1 MAKSKKIIKMIE
13 GRVVVISGIIEFR
26 NVSYS
31 KKNSMILENISFS
44 LKKNKYNVI
53 IGKNGSGKSTILK
66 LIVGLEKIS
75 GGQIFIDNE
84 ELVYKR
90 DELYK
95 IRKKTGI
102 VFQESNEHIIGETV
116 AESLI
121 FGMENNR
128 VPLEKMKENMTKYV
142 KLFQLENIIDKKTV
156 NLSGGEKQKVALA
169 GAVITE
175 PDIILLDEVTEM
187 WDKATKEKMNGIIE
201 KFLEDGKTV
210 VSVTHNPEEIKRS
223 DNIIFITE
231 EGKIVTGKSE
241 EVNKILEEKE
251 NTEINHEMISE
262 YSTDL
267 TKISLKEEEIKVK
280 IKDISY
286 YYEKERKIID
296 SFSVNIPKDSITAI
310 TGKSGTGKTTLIE
323 IMSGLAFLGENF
335 SGEIGYNF
343 RNENKEKEDEK
354 LLLYKNI
361 SEKELY
367 EIRKRMGIVFQNTGE
382 QFFSATVLEELEY
395 NIMKKYKIKNR
406 KSEELKDRINEIAEM
421 VGYDEKFLMKSPFVL
436 SGGEKKMLGLALAVC
451 LNPEILL
458 LDEPTGALDYN
469 MTVKFMK
476 IVEKMKKN
484 GTTVILVTH
493 DENIVRQ
500 YSDYI
505 LKL

>member
-1 MAKSKKIIKMIE
+1 
-13 GRVVVISGIIEFR
+13 VVVISGIIEFR

-31 KKNSMILENISFS
+31 KNNNMILENISFS

-75 GGQIFIDNE
+75 GGKIFIDNE

-102 VFQESNEHIIGETV
+102 VFQESNEYIIGETV

-128 VPLEKMKENMTKYV
+128 IPLEKMKENMDKYI

-175 PDIILLDEVTEM
+175 PEIILLDEVTEM
-187 WDKATKEKMNGIIE
+187 WDKATKDKMNGIIE
-201 KFLEDGKTV
+201 EFLKDGKTV

-223 DNIIFITE
+223 DNIVFITE

-241 EVNKILEEKE
+241 EINKIIEKKE
-251 NTEINHEMISE
+251 NTEINHEVISE
-262 YSTDL
+262 YSADL

-323 IMSGLAFLGENF
+323 IISGLAFLGENF
-335 SGEIGYNF
+335 SGKIEYNF

-361 SEKELY
+361 SERELY

-382 QFFSATVLEELEY
+382 QFFSGTVLEELEY
-395 NIMKKYKIKNR
+395 NITKKYKIKNR
-406 KSEELKDRINEIAEM
+406 KSKELNDKIKEIAELF
-421 VGYDEKFLMKSPFVL
+421 GYDEKFLMKSPFVL

-451 LNPEILL
+451 LDPEIIV

-469 MTVKFMK
+469 MTIKFMK

-493 DENIVRQ
+493 DENIVKQ

>member
-1 MAKSKKIIKMIE
+1 M
-13 GRVVVISGIIEFR
+13 VVISGIIEFR
-26 NVSYS
+26 NVNYS
-31 KKNSMILENISFS
+31 KNNNMILENISFS

-102 VFQESNEHIIGETV
+102 VFQESNEYIIGETV

-128 VPLEKMKENMTKYV
+128 IPLEKMKENMTKYV

-175 PDIILLDEVTEM
+175 PEIILLDEVTEM
-187 WDKATKEKMNGIIE
+187 WDKATKDKMNGIIE
-201 KFLEDGKTV
+201 EFLKDGKTV

-223 DNIIFITE
+223 DNIVFITE

-241 EVNKILEEKE
+241 EVNKIIEEKE
-251 NTEINHEMISE
+251 NTEINHEVISE
-262 YSTDL
+262 YSADL
-267 TKISLKEEEIKVK
+267 TKMSLKEEEIKVK
-280 IKDISY
+280 IKNISY

-323 IMSGLAFLGENF
+323 IISGLAFLGENF

-361 SEKELY
+361 SERELY
-367 EIRKRMGIVFQNTGE
+367 EIRKRIGIVFQNTGE
-382 QFFSATVLEELEY
+382 QFFSGTVLEELEY
-395 NIMKKYKIKNR
+395 NITKKYKIKNK
-406 KSEELKDRINEIAEM
+406 KSKELSDRINEIAEIF
-421 VGYDEKFLMKSPFVL
+421 GYDEKFLMKSPFVL

-451 LNPEILL
+451 LEPEILV

-469 MTVKFMK
+469 TTVKFMK

-493 DENIVRQ
+493 DENIVKQ

-505 LKL
+505 LKLQFKG

>member
-1 MAKSKKIIKMIE
+1 M
-13 GRVVVISGIIEFR
+13 VVISGIIEFR

-31 KKNSMILENISFS
+31 KNNNMILENISFS

-75 GGQIFIDNE
+75 GGKIFIDNE

-102 VFQESNEHIIGETV
+102 VFQESNEYIIGETV

-128 VPLEKMKENMTKYV
+128 IPLEKMKENMTKYV

-175 PDIILLDEVTEM
+175 PEIILLDEVTEM
-187 WDKATKEKMNGIIE
+187 WDKTTKDKMNGIIE
-201 KFLEDGKTV
+201 EFLKDGKTV

-223 DNIIFITE
+223 DNIVFITE

-241 EVNKILEEKE
+241 EVNKIIEEKE
-251 NTEINHEMISE
+251 NTEINHEVISE
-262 YSTDL
+262 YSADL

-280 IKDISY
+280 IKNISY

-323 IMSGLAFLGENF
+323 IISGLAFLGENF
-335 SGEIGYNF
+335 SGEIEYNF

-361 SEKELY
+361 LERELY
-367 EIRKRMGIVFQNTGE
+367 EIRKRIGIVFQNTGE
-382 QFFSATVLEELEY
+382 QFFSGTVLEELEY
-395 NIMKKYKIKNR
+395 NITKKYKIKNK
-406 KSEELKDRINEIAEM
+406 KSKELSDRINEIAEIF
-421 VGYDEKFLMKSPFVL
+421 GYDEKFLMKSPFVL

-451 LNPEILL
+451 LEPEILV

-469 MTVKFMK
+469 TTVKFMK

-493 DENIVRQ
+493 DENIVKQ

-505 LKL
+505 LKLQFKG

>member
-1 MAKSKKIIKMIE
+1 M
-13 GRVVVISGIIEFR
+13 VVIYGIIEFR

-31 KKNSMILENISFS
+31 KNNSMILENISFS

-128 VPLEKMKENMTKYV
+128 IPLEKMKENMAKYV
-142 KLFQLENIIDKKTV
+142 KLFKLENIIDKKTV

-210 VSVTHNPEEIKRS
+210 VSVTHNPEEIRRS

-231 EGKIVTGKSE
+231 EGKIVIGKSE

-343 RNENKEKEDEK
+343 RNENREKEDEK

-361 SEKELY
+361 LERELY

-382 QFFSATVLEELEY
+382 QFFSGTVLEELEY
-395 NIMKKYKIKNR
+395 NITKKYKIKNR
-406 KSEELKDRINEIAEM
+406 KSKELRDRINEIAEIF
-421 VGYDEKFLMKSPFVL
+421 GYDEKFLMKSPFVL

-451 LNPEILL
+451 LEPEILV
-458 LDEPTGALDYN
+458 LDEPTGVLDYI
-469 MTVKFMK
+469 MTIKFMK
-476 IVEKMKKN
+476 TVEKMKKN

>member
-1 MAKSKKIIKMIE
+1 M
-13 GRVVVISGIIEFR
+13 VVISGIIEFR

-31 KKNSMILENISFS
+31 KNNNMILENISFS

-66 LIVGLEKIS
+66 LIVGIEKIS
-75 GGQIFIDNE
+75 GGKIFIDNE

-102 VFQESNEHIIGETV
+102 VFQESNEYIIGETV

-128 VPLEKMKENMTKYV
+128 IPLEKMKENMDKYI

-169 GAVITE
+169 GAVITGPE
-175 PDIILLDEVTEM
+175 IILLDEVTEM
-187 WDKATKEKMNGIIE
+187 WDKATKDKMNRIIE
-201 KFLEDGKTV
+201 EFLKDGKTV

-223 DNIIFITE
+223 DNIVFITE

-241 EVNKILEEKE
+241 EINKIIEKKE
-251 NTEINHEMISE
+251 NTEINHEVISE
-262 YSTDL
+262 YSADL

-296 SFSVNIPKDSITAI
+296 SFSVNIPKNSITAI

-323 IMSGLAFLGENF
+323 IISGLAFLGENF
-335 SGEIGYNF
+335 SGKIGYNF

-361 SEKELY
+361 SERELY

-382 QFFSATVLEELEY
+382 QFFSGTVLEELEY
-395 NIMKKYKIKNR
+395 NITKKYKIKNR
-406 KSEELKDRINEIAEM
+406 KSKELNDKIKEIAELF
-421 VGYDEKFLMKSPFVL
+421 GYDEKFLMKSPFVL

-451 LNPEILL
+451 LEPEILI

-469 MTVKFMK
+469 MTIKFMQ
-476 IVEKMKKN
+476 IVEKTKKN

-493 DENIVRQ
+493 DENIVKQ

-505 LKL
+505 LKM

>member
-1 MAKSKKIIKMIE
+1 M
-13 GRVVVISGIIEFR
+13 VVISGIIEFR

-31 KKNSMILENISFS
+31 KNNNMILENISFS

-102 VFQESNEHIIGETV
+102 VFQESNEYIIGETV

-128 VPLEKMKENMTKYV
+128 IPLEKMKENMTKYV

-175 PDIILLDEVTEM
+175 PEIILLDEVTEM
-187 WDKATKEKMNGIIE
+187 WDKTTKDKMNGIIE
-201 KFLEDGKTV
+201 EFLKDGKTV
-210 VSVTHNPEEIKRS
+210 VSVTHSPEEIKRS
-223 DNIIFITE
+223 DNIVFITE

-241 EVNKILEEKE
+241 EVNKIIEEKE
-251 NTEINHEMISE
+251 NTEINHEVISE
-262 YSTDL
+262 YSADL

-280 IKDISY
+280 IKNISY

-323 IMSGLAFLGENF
+323 IISGLAFLGENF

-361 SEKELY
+361 SERELY

-382 QFFSATVLEELEY
+382 QFFSGSVLEELEY
-395 NIMKKYKIKNR
+395 NITKKYKIKNR
-406 KSEELKDRINEIAEM
+406 KSKELNDKIKEIAEIFE
-421 VGYDEKFLMKSPFVL
+421 YDEKFLMKSPFVL

-451 LNPEILL
+451 LDPEILV

-469 MTVKFMK
+469 MTIKFMK

-493 DENIVRQ
+493 DENIVKQ
-500 YSDYI
+500 HSDYI

>member
-1 MAKSKKIIKMIE
+1 M
-13 GRVVVISGIIEFR
+13 VVISGIIEFR

-31 KKNSMILENISFS
+31 KNNNMILENISFS

-128 VPLEKMKENMTKYV
+128 IPLEKMKENMDKYI

-175 PDIILLDEVTEM
+175 PEIILLDEVTEM
-187 WDKATKEKMNGIIE
+187 WDKATKDKMNGIIE
-201 KFLEDGKTV
+201 EFLKDGKTV

-223 DNIIFITE
+223 DNIVFITE

-241 EVNKILEEKE
+241 EINKIIEKKE
-251 NTEINHEMISE
+251 NTEINHEVISE
-262 YSTDL
+262 YSADL
-267 TKISLKEEEIKVK
+267 TKMSLKEEEIKVK

-296 SFSVNIPKDSITAI
+296 SFSVNIPKNSITAI

-323 IMSGLAFLGENF
+323 IISGLAFLGENF
-335 SGEIGYNF
+335 SGKIGYNF

-361 SEKELY
+361 SERELY

-382 QFFSATVLEELEY
+382 QFFSGTVLEELEY
-395 NIMKKYKIKNR
+395 NITKKYKIKNR
-406 KSEELKDRINEIAEM
+406 KSKELNDKIKEIAELF
-421 VGYDEKFLMKSPFVL
+421 GYDEKFLMKSPFVL

-451 LNPEILL
+451 LEPEILI

-469 MTVKFMK
+469 MTIKFMQ
-476 IVEKMKKN
+476 IVEKTKKN

-493 DENIVRQ
+493 DENIVKQ

-505 LKL
+505 LKM

>member
-1 MAKSKKIIKMIE
+1 M
-13 GRVVVISGIIEFR
+13 VVISGVIEFR

-31 KKNSMILENISFS
+31 KNNNMILENISFS

-102 VFQESNEHIIGETV
+102 VFQESNEYIIGETV

-128 VPLEKMKENMTKYV
+128 IPLEKMKENMTKYV

-175 PDIILLDEVTEM
+175 PEIILLDEVTEM
-187 WDKATKEKMNGIIE
+187 WDKTTKDKMNGIIE
-201 KFLEDGKTV
+201 EFLKDGKTV
-210 VSVTHNPEEIKRS
+210 VSVTHSPEEIKRS
-223 DNIIFITE
+223 DNIVFITE

-241 EVNKILEEKE
+241 EVNKIIEEKE
-251 NTEINHEMISE
+251 NTEINHEVISE
-262 YSTDL
+262 YSADL

-323 IMSGLAFLGENF
+323 IISGLAFLGENF
-335 SGEIGYNF
+335 SGEIEYNF

-361 SEKELY
+361 SERELY
-367 EIRKRMGIVFQNTGE
+367 EIRKRIGIVFQNTGE
-382 QFFSATVLEELEY
+382 QFFSGTVLEELEY
-395 NIMKKYKIKNR
+395 NITKKYKIKNK
-406 KSEELKDRINEIAEM
+406 KSKELSDRINEIAEIF
-421 VGYDEKFLMKSPFVL
+421 GYDEKFLMKSPFVL

-451 LNPEILL
+451 LEPEILV

-469 MTVKFMK
+469 TTVKFMK

-493 DENIVRQ
+493 DENIVKQ

-505 LKL
+505 LKLQFKG

>member
-1 MAKSKKIIKMIE
+1 M
-13 GRVVVISGIIEFR
+13 VVISGIIEFR

-31 KKNSMILENISFS
+31 KNNNMILENISFS

-128 VPLEKMKENMTKYV
+128 IPLEKMKENMTKYV

-175 PDIILLDEVTEM
+175 PEIILLDEVTEM
-187 WDKATKEKMNGIIE
+187 WDKATKDKMNGIIE
-201 KFLEDGKTV
+201 EFLKDGKTV
-210 VSVTHNPEEIKRS
+210 VSVTHNLEEIKRS
-223 DNIIFITE
+223 DNIVFITE

-241 EVNKILEEKE
+241 EVNKIIEEKE
-251 NTEINHEMISE
+251 NTEINHEVISE
-262 YSTDL
+262 YSADL

-280 IKDISY
+280 IKNISY
-286 YYEKERKIID
+286 YYERERKIID

-323 IMSGLAFLGENF
+323 IISGLAFLGENF
-335 SGEIGYNF
+335 SGEIEYNF

-361 SEKELY
+361 SERELY
-367 EIRKRMGIVFQNTGE
+367 EIRKRIGIVFQNTGE
-382 QFFSATVLEELEY
+382 QFFSGTVLEELEY
-395 NIMKKYKIKNR
+395 NITKKYKIKNK
-406 KSEELKDRINEIAEM
+406 KSKELSDRINEIAEIF
-421 VGYDEKFLMKSPFVL
+421 GYDEKFLMKSPFVL

-451 LNPEILL
+451 LEPEILV

-493 DENIVRQ
+493 DENIVKQ

-505 LKL
+505 LKM

>member
-1 MAKSKKIIKMIE
+1 MF
-13 GRVVVISGIIEFR
+13 VISGIIEFR

-31 KKNSMILENISFS
+31 KNNNMILENISFS

-102 VFQESNEHIIGETV
+102 VFQESNEYIIGETV

-128 VPLEKMKENMTKYV
+128 IPLEKMKENMTKYV

-175 PDIILLDEVTEM
+175 PEIILLDEVTEM
-187 WDKATKEKMNGIIE
+187 WDKTTKDKMNGIIE
-201 KFLEDGKTV
+201 EFLKDGKTV
-210 VSVTHNPEEIKRS
+210 VSVTHSPEEIKRS
-223 DNIIFITE
+223 DNIVFITE

-241 EVNKILEEKE
+241 EVNKIIEEKE
-251 NTEINHEMISE
+251 NTEINHEVISQ
-262 YSTDL
+262 YSADL
-267 TKISLKEEEIKVK
+267 TKISLREEEIKVK

-286 YYEKERKIID
+286 YYEKKRKIID
-296 SFSVNIPKDSITAI
+296 SFSVNIPKNSITAI

-323 IMSGLAFLGENF
+323 IISGLAFLGENF
-335 SGEIGYNF
+335 SGEIGYSF

-361 SEKELY
+361 SERELY
-367 EIRKRMGIVFQNTGE
+367 EIRKRIGIVFQNTGE
-382 QFFSATVLEELEY
+382 QFFSGTVLEELEY
-395 NIMKKYKIKNR
+395 NIMKKHKIKNR
-406 KSEELKDRINEIAEM
+406 KSKELSDRINEIAEIF
-421 VGYDEKFLMKSPFVL
+421 GYDEKFLMKSPFVI
-436 SGGEKKMLGLALAVC
+436 SGGEKKMLGLALAIC
-451 LNPEILL
+451 LEPEILL

-493 DENIVRQ
+493 DENIVKQ

>member
-1 MAKSKKIIKMIE
+1 M
-13 GRVVVISGIIEFR
+13 VVISGIIEFR

-31 KKNSMILENISFS
+31 KNNNMILENISFS

-90 DELYK
+90 AELYK

-128 VPLEKMKENMTKYV
+128 IPLEKMKENMTKYV

-175 PDIILLDEVTEM
+175 PEIILLDEVTEM
-187 WDKATKEKMNGIIE
+187 WDKATKDKMNGIIE
-201 KFLEDGKTV
+201 EFLKDGKTV

-223 DNIIFITE
+223 DNIVFITE

-241 EVNKILEEKE
+241 EVNKIIEEKE
-251 NTEINHEMISE
+251 NTEINHEVISE
-262 YSTDL
+262 YSADL

-280 IKDISY
+280 IKNISY

-323 IMSGLAFLGENF
+323 IISGLAFLGENF
-335 SGEIGYNF
+335 SGEIEYNF

-361 SEKELY
+361 SERELY
-367 EIRKRMGIVFQNTGE
+367 EIRKRIGIVFQNTGE
-382 QFFSATVLEELEY
+382 QFFSGTVLEELEY
-395 NIMKKYKIKNR
+395 NITKKYKIKNK
-406 KSEELKDRINEIAEM
+406 KSKELSDRINEIAEIF
-421 VGYDEKFLMKSPFVL
+421 GYDEKFLMKSPFIL

-451 LNPEILL
+451 LEPEILV

-484 GTTVILVTH
+484 GITVILVTH
-493 DENIVRQ
+493 DENIVKQ

-505 LKL
+505 LKM

>member
-1 MAKSKKIIKMIE
+1 M
-13 GRVVVISGIIEFR
+13 VVISGIIEFR

-31 KKNSMILENISFS
+31 KNNNMILENISFS

-75 GGQIFIDNE
+75 GGKIFIDNE

-102 VFQESNEHIIGETV
+102 VFQESNEYIIGETV

-128 VPLEKMKENMTKYV
+128 IPFEKMKENMDKYI

-175 PDIILLDEVTEM
+175 PQIILLDEVTEM
-187 WDKATKEKMNGIIE
+187 WDKATKDKMNGIIE
-201 KFLEDGKTV
+201 EFLKDGKTV
-210 VSVTHNPEEIKRS
+210 VSVTHNLEEIKRS
-223 DNIIFITE
+223 DNIVFITE

-241 EVNKILEEKE
+241 EVNKIIEEKE
-251 NTEINHEMISE
+251 NTEINHEVISE
-262 YSTDL
+262 YSADL

-280 IKDISY
+280 IKNISY

-323 IMSGLAFLGENF
+323 IISGLAFLGENF
-335 SGEIGYNF
+335 SGEIEYNF

-361 SEKELY
+361 SERELY

-382 QFFSATVLEELEY
+382 QFFSGTVLEELEY
-395 NIMKKYKIKNR
+395 NITKKYKIKNR
-406 KSEELKDRINEIAEM
+406 KSKELSDRINEIAELF
-421 VGYDEKFLMKSPFVL
+421 GYDEKFLMKSPFVL

-451 LNPEILL
+451 LEPEILI

-469 MTVKFMK
+469 MTIKFMQ
-476 IVEKMKKN
+476 IVEKTKKN

-493 DENIVRQ
+493 DENIVKQ

>member
-1 MAKSKKIIKMIE
+1 M
-13 GRVVVISGIIEFR
+13 VVISGIIEFR

-31 KKNSMILENISFS
+31 KNNNMILENISFS

-75 GGQIFIDNE
+75 GGKIFIDNE

-102 VFQESNEHIIGETV
+102 VFQESNEYIIGETV

-128 VPLEKMKENMTKYV
+128 IPLEKMKENMDKYI

-175 PDIILLDEVTEM
+175 PEIILLDEVTEM
-187 WDKATKEKMNGIIE
+187 WDKATKDKMNGIIE
-201 KFLEDGKTV
+201 EFLKDGKTV

-223 DNIIFITE
+223 DNIVFITE

-241 EVNKILEEKE
+241 EVNKIIEEKE
-251 NTEINHEMISE
+251 NTEINHEVISE
-262 YSTDL
+262 YSADL
-267 TKISLKEEEIKVK
+267 TKMSLKEEEIKVK

-323 IMSGLAFLGENF
+323 IISGLAFLGENF

-361 SEKELY
+361 SERELY

-382 QFFSATVLEELEY
+382 QFFSGTVLEELEY
-395 NIMKKYKIKNR
+395 NITKKYKIKNR
-406 KSEELKDRINEIAEM
+406 KSKELSDRINEIAELF
-421 VGYDEKFLMKSPFVL
+421 GYDEKFLMKSPFVL

-451 LNPEILL
+451 LEPEILI

-469 MTVKFMK
+469 MTIKFMQ
-476 IVEKMKKN
+476 IVEKTKKN
-484 GTTVILVTH
+484 GTTIILVTH
-493 DENIVRQ
+493 DENIVKQ

>member
-1 MAKSKKIIKMIE
+1 M
-13 GRVVVISGIIEFR
+13 VVISGIIEFR

-31 KKNSMILENISFS
+31 KNNNMILENISFS

-128 VPLEKMKENMTKYV
+128 IPLEKMKENMTKYV
-142 KLFQLENIIDKKTV
+142 KIFQLENIIDKKTV

-175 PDIILLDEVTEM
+175 PEIILLDEVTEM
-187 WDKATKEKMNGIIE
+187 WDKATKDKMNGIIE
-201 KFLEDGKTV
+201 EFLKDGKTV

-223 DNIIFITE
+223 DNIVFITE

-241 EVNKILEEKE
+241 EVNKIIEEKE
-251 NTEINHEMISE
+251 NTEINHEVISE
-262 YSTDL
+262 YSADL

-280 IKDISY
+280 IKNISY

-323 IMSGLAFLGENF
+323 IISGLAFLGENF

-361 SEKELY
+361 SERELY
-367 EIRKRMGIVFQNTGE
+367 EIRKRIGIVFQNTGE
-382 QFFSATVLEELEY
+382 QFFSGTVLEELEY
-395 NIMKKYKIKNR
+395 NITKKYKIKNK
-406 KSEELKDRINEIAEM
+406 KSKELSDRINEIVEIF
-421 VGYDEKFLMKSPFVL
+421 GYDEKFLMKSPFIL

-451 LNPEILL
+451 LEPEILV

-493 DENIVRQ
+493 DENIVKQ

-505 LKL
+505 LKM

>member
-1 MAKSKKIIKMIE
+1 
-13 GRVVVISGIIEFR
+13 VVVISGIIEFR

-31 KKNSMILENISFS
+31 KNNNMILENISFS

-75 GGQIFIDNE
+75 GGKIFIDNE

-128 VPLEKMKENMTKYV
+128 IPFEKMKENMDKYI

-175 PDIILLDEVTEM
+175 PEIILLDEVTEM
-187 WDKATKEKMNGIIE
+187 WDKATKDKMNGIIE
-201 KFLEDGKTV
+201 EFLKDGKTV

-223 DNIIFITE
+223 DNIVFITE

-241 EVNKILEEKE
+241 EVNKIIEEKE
-251 NTEINHEMISE
+251 NTEINHEVISE
-262 YSTDL
+262 YSADL
-267 TKISLKEEEIKVK
+267 TKMSLKEEEIKVK

-296 SFSVNIPKDSITAI
+296 SFSVNIPKNSITAI

-323 IMSGLAFLGENF
+323 IISGLAFLGENF

-361 SEKELY
+361 SERELY

-382 QFFSATVLEELEY
+382 QFFSGTVLEELEY
-395 NIMKKYKIKNR
+395 NITKKYKIKNR
-406 KSEELKDRINEIAEM
+406 KSKELNDKIKEIAELF
-421 VGYDEKFLMKSPFVL
+421 GYDEKFLMKSPFVL

-451 LNPEILL
+451 LEPEILV

-469 MTVKFMK
+469 MTIKFMQ
-476 IVEKMKKN
+476 IVEKTKKN

-493 DENIVRQ
+493 DENIVKQ

>member
-1 MAKSKKIIKMIE
+1 M
-13 GRVVVISGIIEFR
+13 VVISGIIEFR

-31 KKNSMILENISFS
+31 KNNNMILENISFS

-128 VPLEKMKENMTKYV
+128 IPLEKMKENMTKYV

-175 PDIILLDEVTEM
+175 PEIILLDEVTEM
-187 WDKATKEKMNGIIE
+187 WDKATKDKMNGIIE
-201 KFLEDGKTV
+201 EFLKDGKTV

-223 DNIIFITE
+223 DNIVFITE

-241 EVNKILEEKE
+241 EVNKIIEEKE
-251 NTEINHEMISE
+251 NTEINHEVISE
-262 YSTDL
+262 YSADL

-280 IKDISY
+280 IKNISY

-323 IMSGLAFLGENF
+323 IISGLAFLGENF
-335 SGEIGYNF
+335 SGEIEYNF

-361 SEKELY
+361 SERELY
-367 EIRKRMGIVFQNTGE
+367 EIRKRIGIVFQNTGE
-382 QFFSATVLEELEY
+382 QFFSGTVLEELEY
-395 NIMKKYKIKNR
+395 NITKKYKIKNK
-406 KSEELKDRINEIAEM
+406 KSKELSDRINEIAEIF
-421 VGYDEKFLMKSPFVL
+421 GYDEKFLMKSPFIL

-451 LNPEILL
+451 LEPEILV

-493 DENIVRQ
+493 DENIVKQ

-505 LKL
+505 LKLQFKG

>member
-1 MAKSKKIIKMIE
+1 M
-13 GRVVVISGIIEFR
+13 VVISGIIEFR

-31 KKNSMILENISFS
+31 KNNNMILENISFS

-66 LIVGLEKIS
+66 LIVGIEKIS
-75 GGQIFIDNE
+75 GGKIFIDNE

-102 VFQESNEHIIGETV
+102 VFQESNEYIIGETV

-128 VPLEKMKENMTKYV
+128 IPLEKMKENMDKYI

-169 GAVITE
+169 GAVITGPE
-175 PDIILLDEVTEM
+175 IILLDEVTEM
-187 WDKATKEKMNGIIE
+187 WDKATKDKMNGIIE
-201 KFLEDGKTV
+201 EFLKDGKTV

-223 DNIIFITE
+223 DNIVFITE

-241 EVNKILEEKE
+241 EINKIIEKKE
-251 NTEINHEMISE
+251 NTEINHEVISE
-262 YSTDL
+262 YSADL

-286 YYEKERKIID
+286 YYEKERKIIE
-296 SFSVNIPKDSITAI
+296 SFSVNIPKNSITAI

-323 IMSGLAFLGENF
+323 IISGLAFLGENF
-335 SGEIGYNF
+335 SGKIGYNF

-361 SEKELY
+361 SERELY

-382 QFFSATVLEELEY
+382 QFFSGTVLEELEY
-395 NIMKKYKIKNR
+395 NITKKYKIKNR
-406 KSEELKDRINEIAEM
+406 KSKELSDRINEIAEIF
-421 VGYDEKFLMKSPFVL
+421 GYDEKFLMKSPFVL

-451 LNPEILL
+451 LEPEILI
-458 LDEPTGALDYN
+458 LDEPTGALDYI

-493 DENIVRQ
+493 DENIVKQ

-505 LKL
+505 LKLQFKG

>member
-1 MAKSKKIIKMIE
+1 M
-13 GRVVVISGIIEFR
+13 VVISGIIEFR

-31 KKNSMILENISFS
+31 KNNNMILENISFS

-128 VPLEKMKENMTKYV
+128 IPLEKMKENMTKYV

-175 PDIILLDEVTEM
+175 PEIILLDEVTEM
-187 WDKATKEKMNGIIE
+187 WDKATKDKMNGIIE
-201 KFLEDGKTV
+201 EFLKDGKTV

-223 DNIIFITE
+223 DNIVFITE

-241 EVNKILEEKE
+241 EVNKIIEEKE
-251 NTEINHEMISE
+251 NTEINHEVISE
-262 YSTDL
+262 YSADL

-280 IKDISY
+280 IKNISY

-323 IMSGLAFLGENF
+323 IISGLAFLGENF
-335 SGEIGYNF
+335 SGEIEYNF

-361 SEKELY
+361 SERELY
-367 EIRKRMGIVFQNTGE
+367 EIRKRIGIVFQNTGE
-382 QFFSATVLEELEY
+382 QFFSGTVLEELEY
-395 NIMKKYKIKNR
+395 NITKKYKIKNK
-406 KSEELKDRINEIAEM
+406 KSKELSDRINEIAEIF
-421 VGYDEKFLMKSPFVL
+421 GYDEKFLMKSPFIL

-451 LNPEILL
+451 LEPEILV

-493 DENIVRQ
+493 DENIVKQ

-505 LKL
+505 LKM

>member
-1 MAKSKKIIKMIE
+1 M
-13 GRVVVISGIIEFR
+13 VVISGIIEFR

-31 KKNSMILENISFS
+31 KNNSMILENISFS

-75 GGQIFIDNE
+75 GGQVFIDNE

-128 VPLEKMKENMTKYV
+128 IPLEKMKENMSKYV

-187 WDKATKEKMNGIIE
+187 WDKSTKDKMNGIIE
-201 KFLEDGKTV
+201 EFLKDGKTV

-241 EVNKILEEKE
+241 EVNKILEEKKSKE
-251 NTEINHEMISE
+251 TEYEINSV

-361 SEKELY
+361 SERELY
-367 EIRKRMGIVFQNTGE
+367 EIRKKMGIVFQNTGE
-382 QFFSATVLEELEY
+382 QFFSGTVLEELEY
-395 NIMKKYKIKNR
+395 NITKKYKIKNR
-406 KSEELKDRINEIAEM
+406 KSKELRDRINEIAEIF
-421 VGYDEKFLMKSPFVL
+421 GYNEKFLMKSPFVL

-451 LNPEILL
+451 LEPEILV

-476 IVEKMKKN
+476 IVEKMKKD
-484 GTTVILVTH
+484 GTTALLVTH

-505 LKL
+505 LNL

>member
-1 MAKSKKIIKMIE
+1 M
-13 GRVVVISGIIEFR
+13 VVISGIIEFR

-31 KKNSMILENISFS
+31 KNNNMILENISFS

-75 GGQIFIDNE
+75 GGKIFIDNE

-102 VFQESNEHIIGETV
+102 VFQESNEYIIGETV

-128 VPLEKMKENMTKYV
+128 IPLEKMKENMDKYI

-175 PDIILLDEVTEM
+175 PEIILLDEVTEM
-187 WDKATKEKMNGIIE
+187 WDKATKDKMNGIIE
-201 KFLEDGKTV
+201 EFLKDGKTV

-223 DNIIFITE
+223 DNIVFITE

-241 EVNKILEEKE
+241 EINKIIEKKE
-251 NTEINHEMISE
+251 NTEINHEVISE
-262 YSTDL
+262 YSADL
-267 TKISLKEEEIKVK
+267 TKMSLKEEEIKVK

-296 SFSVNIPKDSITAI
+296 SFSVNIPKNSITAI

-323 IMSGLAFLGENF
+323 IISGLAFLGENF

-361 SEKELY
+361 SERELY

-382 QFFSATVLEELEY
+382 QFFSGTVLEELEY
-395 NIMKKYKIKNR
+395 NITKKYKIKNR
-406 KSEELKDRINEIAEM
+406 KSKELSDRINEIAELF
-421 VGYDEKFLMKSPFVL
+421 GYDEKFLMKSPFVL

-451 LNPEILL
+451 LEPEILI

-469 MTVKFMK
+469 MTIKFMQ
-476 IVEKMKKN
+476 IVEKTKKN

-493 DENIVRQ
+493 DENIVKQ

>member
-1 MAKSKKIIKMIE
+1 M
-13 GRVVVISGIIEFR
+13 VVISGIIEFR

-31 KKNSMILENISFS
+31 KNNNMILENISFS

-128 VPLEKMKENMTKYV
+128 IPLEKMKENMDKYI

-175 PDIILLDEVTEM
+175 PEIILLDEVTEM
-187 WDKATKEKMNGIIE
+187 WDKATKDKMNGIIE
-201 KFLEDGKTV
+201 EFLKDGKTV

-223 DNIIFITE
+223 DNIVFITE

-241 EVNKILEEKE
+241 EVNKIIEEKE
-251 NTEINHEMISE
+251 NTEINHEVISE
-262 YSTDL
+262 YSADL
-267 TKISLKEEEIKVK
+267 TKMSLKEEEIKVK

-323 IMSGLAFLGENF
+323 IISGLAFLGENF

-361 SEKELY
+361 SERELY

-382 QFFSATVLEELEY
+382 QFFSGTVLEELEY
-395 NIMKKYKIKNR
+395 NITKKYKIKNR
-406 KSEELKDRINEIAEM
+406 KSKELNDKIKEIAELF
-421 VGYDEKFLMKSPFVL
+421 GYDEKFLMKSPFVL

-451 LNPEILL
+451 LEPEILI

-469 MTVKFMK
+469 MTIKFMQ

-493 DENIVRQ
+493 DENIVKQ

-505 LKL
+505 LKM

>member
-1 MAKSKKIIKMIE
+1 M
-13 GRVVVISGIIEFR
+13 VVISGIIEFR
-26 NVSYS
+26 NVNYS
-31 KKNSMILENISFS
+31 KNNNMILENISFS

-75 GGQIFIDNE
+75 GGKIFIDNE

-102 VFQESNEHIIGETV
+102 VFQESNEYIIGETV

-128 VPLEKMKENMTKYV
+128 IPLEKMKENMTKYV

-175 PDIILLDEVTEM
+175 PEIILLDEVTEM
-187 WDKATKEKMNGIIE
+187 WDKATKDKMNGIIE
-201 KFLEDGKTV
+201 EFLKDGKTV

-223 DNIIFITE
+223 DNIVFITE

-241 EVNKILEEKE
+241 EVNKIIEEKE
-251 NTEINHEMISE
+251 NTEINHEVISE
-262 YSTDL
+262 YSADL

-280 IKDISY
+280 IKNISY

-323 IMSGLAFLGENF
+323 IISGLAFLGENF
-335 SGEIGYNF
+335 SGEIEYNF

-361 SEKELY
+361 SERELY
-367 EIRKRMGIVFQNTGE
+367 EIRKRIGIVFQNTGE
-382 QFFSATVLEELEY
+382 QFFSGTVLEELEY
-395 NIMKKYKIKNR
+395 NITKKYKIKNK
-406 KSEELKDRINEIAEM
+406 KSKELSDRINEIAEIF
-421 VGYDEKFLMKSPFVL
+421 GYDEKFLMKSPFVL

-451 LNPEILL
+451 LEPEILV

-469 MTVKFMK
+469 TTVKFMK

-493 DENIVRQ
+493 DENIVKQ

-505 LKL
+505 LKLQFKG

>member
-1 MAKSKKIIKMIE
+1 M
-13 GRVVVISGIIEFR
+13 VVISGIIEFR

-31 KKNSMILENISFS
+31 KNNNMILENISFS

-102 VFQESNEHIIGETV
+102 VFQESNEYIIGETV

-128 VPLEKMKENMTKYV
+128 IPLEKMKENMTKYV

-175 PDIILLDEVTEM
+175 PEIILLDEVTEM
-187 WDKATKEKMNGIIE
+187 WDKTTKDKMNGIIE
-201 KFLEDGKTV
+201 EFLKDGKTV

-223 DNIIFITE
+223 DNIVFITE

-241 EVNKILEEKE
+241 EVNKIIEEKE
-251 NTEINHEMISE
+251 NTEINHEVISE
-262 YSTDL
+262 YSADL

-280 IKDISY
+280 IKNISY

-323 IMSGLAFLGENF
+323 IISGLAFLGENF
-335 SGEIGYNF
+335 SGEIEYNF

-361 SEKELY
+361 SERELY
-367 EIRKRMGIVFQNTGE
+367 EIRKRIGIVFQNTGE
-382 QFFSATVLEELEY
+382 QFFSGTVLEELEY
-395 NIMKKYKIKNR
+395 NITKKYKIKNK
-406 KSEELKDRINEIAEM
+406 KSKELSDRINEIAEIF
-421 VGYDEKFLMKSPFVL
+421 GYDEKFLMKSPFVL

-451 LNPEILL
+451 LEPEILV

-493 DENIVRQ
+493 DENIVKQ

-505 LKL
+505 LKLQFKG

>member
-1 MAKSKKIIKMIE
+1 
-13 GRVVVISGIIEFR
+13 
-26 NVSYS
+26 
-31 KKNSMILENISFS
+31 MILENISFS

-102 VFQESNEHIIGETV
+102 VFQESNEYIIGETV

-128 VPLEKMKENMTKYV
+128 IPLEKMKENMTKYV

-175 PDIILLDEVTEM
+175 PEIILLDEVTEM
-187 WDKATKEKMNGIIE
+187 WDKTTKDKMNGIIE
-201 KFLEDGKTV
+201 EFLKDGKTV
-210 VSVTHNPEEIKRS
+210 VSVTHSPEEIKRS
-223 DNIIFITE
+223 DNIVFITE

-241 EVNKILEEKE
+241 EVNKIIEEKE
-251 NTEINHEMISE
+251 NTEINHEVISQ
-262 YSTDL
+262 YSADL
-267 TKISLKEEEIKVK
+267 TKISLREEEIKVK

-286 YYEKERKIID
+286 YYEKKRKIID
-296 SFSVNIPKDSITAI
+296 SFSVNIPKNSITAI

-323 IMSGLAFLGENF
+323 IISGLAFLGENF
-335 SGEIGYNF
+335 SGEIEYNF

-361 SEKELY
+361 SERELY
-367 EIRKRMGIVFQNTGE
+367 EIRKRIGIVFQNTGK
-382 QFFSATVLEELEY
+382 QFFSGTVLEELEY
-395 NIMKKYKIKNR
+395 NIMKKHKIKNR
-406 KSEELKDRINEIAEM
+406 KSKELSDRINEIAEIF
-421 VGYDEKFLMKSPFVL
+421 GYDEKFLMKSPFVI
-436 SGGEKKMLGLALAVC
+436 SGGEKKMLGLALAIC
-451 LNPEILL
+451 LEPEILL

-493 DENIVRQ
+493 DENIVKQ

-505 LKL
+505 LKM

>member
-1 MAKSKKIIKMIE
+1 M
-13 GRVVVISGIIEFR
+13 VVISGIIEFR

-31 KKNSMILENISFS
+31 KNNSMILENISFS

-128 VPLEKMKENMTKYV
+128 IPLEKMKENMTKYV

-175 PDIILLDEVTEM
+175 PEIILLDEVTEM
-187 WDKATKEKMNGIIE
+187 WDKATKDKMNGIIE
-201 KFLEDGKTV
+201 EFLKDGKTV
-210 VSVTHNPEEIKRS
+210 VSVTHSPEEIKRS
-223 DNIIFITE
+223 DNIVFITE

-241 EVNKILEEKE
+241 EVNNIIEEKE
-251 NTEINHEMISE
+251 NTEINHEVISQ
-262 YSTDL
+262 YSADL

-286 YYEKERKIID
+286 FYEKKRKIID
-296 SFSVNIPKDSITAI
+296 SFSVNIPKNSITAI

-323 IMSGLAFLGENF
+323 IISGLAFLGENF
-335 SGEIGYNF
+335 SGEIEYNF

-361 SEKELY
+361 SERELY
-367 EIRKRMGIVFQNTGE
+367 EIRKRIGIVFQNTGE
-382 QFFSATVLEELEY
+382 QFFSGTVLEELEY
-395 NIMKKYKIKNR
+395 NITKKYKIKNK
-406 KSEELKDRINEIAEM
+406 KSKELSDRINEIAEIF
-421 VGYDEKFLMKSPFVL
+421 GYDEKFLMKSPFVL

-451 LNPEILL
+451 LEPEILV

-493 DENIVRQ
+493 DENIVKQ

-505 LKL
+505 LKLQFKG

>member
-1 MAKSKKIIKMIE
+1 M
-13 GRVVVISGIIEFR
+13 VVISGIIEFR

-31 KKNSMILENISFS
+31 KNNNMILENISFS

-75 GGQIFIDNE
+75 GGKIFIDNE

-102 VFQESNEHIIGETV
+102 VFQESNEYIIGETV

-128 VPLEKMKENMTKYV
+128 IPLEKMKENMDKYI

-175 PDIILLDEVTEM
+175 PEIILLDEVTEM
-187 WDKATKEKMNGIIE
+187 WDKTTKDKMNGIIE
-201 KFLEDGKTV
+201 EFLKDGKTV
-210 VSVTHNPEEIKRS
+210 VSVTHSPEEIKRS
-223 DNIIFITE
+223 DNIVFITE

-241 EVNKILEEKE
+241 EVNQILEEKKSKE
-251 NTEINHEMISE
+251 TEYEINSI
-262 YSTDL
+262 YSADL
-267 TKISLKEEEIKVK
+267 TKISLKEEEIK
-280 IKDISY
+280 IKMKNISY

-310 TGKSGTGKTTLIE
+310 TGKSGAGKTTLIE
-323 IMSGLAFLGENF
+323 IMSGLIFLGENF
-335 SGEIGYNF
+335 SGEIEYNF

-361 SEKELY
+361 SERELY

-382 QFFSATVLEELEY
+382 QFFSGTVLEELEY
-395 NIMKKYKIKNR
+395 NITKKYKIKNR
-406 KSEELKDRINEIAEM
+406 KSKELSDRINEIAELF
-421 VGYDEKFLMKSPFVL
+421 GYDEKFLMKSPFVL

-451 LNPEILL
+451 LEPEILI

-469 MTVKFMK
+469 MTIKFMQ
-476 IVEKMKKN
+476 IVEKTKKN
-484 GTTVILVTH
+484 GTTIILVTH
-493 DENIVRQ
+493 DENIVKQ

>member
-1 MAKSKKIIKMIE
+1 M
-13 GRVVVISGIIEFR
+13 VVISGIIEFR

-31 KKNSMILENISFS
+31 KNNNMILENISFS

-102 VFQESNEHIIGETV
+102 VFQESNEYIIGETV

-128 VPLEKMKENMTKYV
+128 IPLEKMKENMAKYV

-175 PDIILLDEVTEM
+175 PEIILLDEVTEM
-187 WDKATKEKMNGIIE
+187 WDKTTKDKMNGIIE
-201 KFLEDGKTV
+201 EFLKDGKTV
-210 VSVTHNPEEIKRS
+210 VSVTHSPEEIKRS
-223 DNIIFITE
+223 DNIVFITE

-241 EVNKILEEKE
+241 EVNKIIEEKE
-251 NTEINHEMISE
+251 NTEINHEVISE
-262 YSTDL
+262 YSADL
-267 TKISLKEEEIKVK
+267 TKMSLKEEEIKVK

-323 IMSGLAFLGENF
+323 IISGLAFLGENF
-335 SGEIGYNF
+335 SGEIEYNF

-361 SEKELY
+361 LERELY
-367 EIRKRMGIVFQNTGE
+367 EIRKRIGIVFQNTGE
-382 QFFSATVLEELEY
+382 QFFSGTVLEELEY
-395 NIMKKYKIKNR
+395 NITKKYKIKNK
-406 KSEELKDRINEIAEM
+406 KSKELSDRINEIAEIF
-421 VGYDEKFLMKSPFVL
+421 GYDEKFLMKSPFVL

-451 LNPEILL
+451 LEPEILI
-458 LDEPTGALDYN
+458 LDEPTGALDYI

-493 DENIVRQ
+493 DENIVKQ

-505 LKL
+505 LKM

>member
-1 MAKSKKIIKMIE
+1 M
-13 GRVVVISGIIEFR
+13 VVISGIIEFR

-31 KKNSMILENISFS
+31 KNNNMILENISFS

-102 VFQESNEHIIGETV
+102 VFQESNEYIIGETV

-128 VPLEKMKENMTKYV
+128 IPLEKMKENMTKYV

-175 PDIILLDEVTEM
+175 PEIILLDEVTEM
-187 WDKATKEKMNGIIE
+187 WDKATKDKMNGIIE
-201 KFLEDGKTV
+201 EFLKDGKTV

-223 DNIIFITE
+223 DNIVFITE

-241 EVNKILEEKE
+241 EVNKIIEEKE
-251 NTEINHEMISE
+251 NTEINHEVISE
-262 YSTDL
+262 YSADL

-280 IKDISY
+280 IKNISY

-323 IMSGLAFLGENF
+323 IISGLAFLGENF
-335 SGEIGYNF
+335 SGEIEYNF

-361 SEKELY
+361 SERELY
-367 EIRKRMGIVFQNTGE
+367 EIRKRIGIVFQNTGE
-382 QFFSATVLEELEY
+382 QFFSGTVLEELEY
-395 NIMKKYKIKNR
+395 NITKKYKIKNK
-406 KSEELKDRINEIAEM
+406 KSKELSDRINEIAEIF
-421 VGYDEKFLMKSPFVL
+421 GYDEKFLMKSPFVL

-451 LNPEILL
+451 LEPEILV

-469 MTVKFMK
+469 TTVKFMK

-493 DENIVRQ
+493 DENIVKQ

-505 LKL
+505 LKLQFKG

>member
-1 MAKSKKIIKMIE
+1 
-13 GRVVVISGIIEFR
+13 VVVISGIIEFR

-31 KKNSMILENISFS
+31 KNNNMILENISFS

-75 GGQIFIDNE
+75 GGKIFIDNE

-128 VPLEKMKENMTKYV
+128 IPLEKMKENMDKYI

-175 PDIILLDEVTEM
+175 PEIILLDEVTEM
-187 WDKATKEKMNGIIE
+187 WDKATKDKMNGIIE
-201 KFLEDGKTV
+201 EFLKDGKTV

-223 DNIIFITE
+223 DNIVFITE

-241 EVNKILEEKE
+241 EVNKIIEEKE
-251 NTEINHEMISE
+251 NTEINHEVISE
-262 YSTDL
+262 YSADL
-267 TKISLKEEEIKVK
+267 TKMSLKEEEIKVK

-323 IMSGLAFLGENF
+323 IISGLAFLGENF

-361 SEKELY
+361 SERELY

-382 QFFSATVLEELEY
+382 QFFSGTVLEELEY
-395 NIMKKYKIKNR
+395 NITKKYKIKNR
-406 KSEELKDRINEIAEM
+406 KSKELSDRINEIAELF
-421 VGYDEKFLMKSPFVL
+421 GYDEKFLMKSPFVL

-451 LNPEILL
+451 LEPEILI

-469 MTVKFMK
+469 MTIKFMQ
-476 IVEKMKKN
+476 IVEKTKKN
-484 GTTVILVTH
+484 GTTIILVTH
-493 DENIVRQ
+493 DENIVKQ

>member
-1 MAKSKKIIKMIE
+1 M
-13 GRVVVISGIIEFR
+13 VVISGIIEFR

-31 KKNSMILENISFS
+31 KNNNMILENISFS

-102 VFQESNEHIIGETV
+102 VFQESNEYIIGETV

-128 VPLEKMKENMTKYV
+128 IPLEKMKENMAKYV

-175 PDIILLDEVTEM
+175 PEIILLDEVTEM
-187 WDKATKEKMNGIIE
+187 WDKTTKDKMNGIIE
-201 KFLEDGKTV
+201 EFLKDGKTV
-210 VSVTHNPEEIKRS
+210 VSVTHSPEEIKRS
-223 DNIIFITE
+223 DNIVFITE

-241 EVNKILEEKE
+241 EVNKIIEEKE
-251 NTEINHEMISE
+251 NTEINHEVISQ
-262 YSTDL
+262 YSADL

-286 YYEKERKIID
+286 YYEKKRKIID
-296 SFSVNIPKDSITAI
+296 SFSVNIPKNSITAI

-323 IMSGLAFLGENF
+323 IISGLAFLGENF
-335 SGEIGYNF
+335 SGEIEYNF

-361 SEKELY
+361 LERELY
-367 EIRKRMGIVFQNTGE
+367 EIRKRIGIVFQNTGE
-382 QFFSATVLEELEY
+382 QFFSGTVLEELEY
-395 NIMKKYKIKNR
+395 NITKKYKIKNK
-406 KSEELKDRINEIAEM
+406 KSKELSDRINEIAEIF
-421 VGYDEKFLMKSPFVL
+421 GYDEKFLMKSPFVL

-451 LNPEILL
+451 LEPEILI
-458 LDEPTGALDYN
+458 LDEPTGALDYI

-493 DENIVRQ
+493 DENIVKQ

-505 LKL
+505 LKM

>member
-1 MAKSKKIIKMIE
+1 M
-13 GRVVVISGIIEFR
+13 VVISGIIEFR

-31 KKNSMILENISFS
+31 KNNNMILENISFS

-75 GGQIFIDNE
+75 GGKIFIDNE

-128 VPLEKMKENMTKYV
+128 IPLEKMKENMDKYI

-175 PDIILLDEVTEM
+175 PEIILLDEVTEM
-187 WDKATKEKMNGIIE
+187 WDKATKDKMNGIIE
-201 KFLEDGKTV
+201 EFLKDGKTV

-223 DNIIFITE
+223 DNIVFITE

-241 EVNKILEEKE
+241 EVNKIIEEKE
-251 NTEINHEMISE
+251 NTEINHEVISE
-262 YSTDL
+262 YSADL
-267 TKISLKEEEIKVK
+267 TKMSLKEEEIKVK

-296 SFSVNIPKDSITAI
+296 SFSVNIPKNSITAI

-323 IMSGLAFLGENF
+323 IISGLAFLGENF

-361 SEKELY
+361 SERELY

-382 QFFSATVLEELEY
+382 QFFSGTVLEELEY
-395 NIMKKYKIKNR
+395 NITKKYKIKNR
-406 KSEELKDRINEIAEM
+406 KSKELSDRINEIAELF
-421 VGYDEKFLMKSPFVL
+421 GYDEKFLMKSPFVL

-451 LNPEILL
+451 LEPEILI

-469 MTVKFMK
+469 MTIKFMQ
-476 IVEKMKKN
+476 IVEKTKKN

-493 DENIVRQ
+493 DENIVKQ

>member
-1 MAKSKKIIKMIE
+1 M
-13 GRVVVISGIIEFR
+13 VVISGIIEFR

-31 KKNSMILENISFS
+31 KNNSMILENISFS

-128 VPLEKMKENMTKYV
+128 IPLEKMKENMDKYI

-175 PDIILLDEVTEM
+175 PEIILLDEVTEM
-187 WDKATKEKMNGIIE
+187 WDKATKDKMNGIIE
-201 KFLEDGKTV
+201 EFLKDGKTV

-223 DNIIFITE
+223 DNIVFITE

-241 EVNKILEEKE
+241 EVNKIIEEKE
-251 NTEINHEMISE
+251 NTEINHEVISE
-262 YSTDL
+262 YSADL
-267 TKISLKEEEIKVK
+267 TKMSLKEEEIKVK

-296 SFSVNIPKDSITAI
+296 SLSIDIPKDSITAI

-323 IMSGLAFLGENF
+323 IISGLIFLGENF
-335 SGEIGYNF
+335 SGEIEYNF

-361 SEKELY
+361 SERELY
-367 EIRKRMGIVFQNTGE
+367 EIRKRIGIVFQNTGE
-382 QFFSATVLEELEY
+382 QFFSGTVLEELEY
-395 NIMKKYKIKNR
+395 NITKKYKIKNK
-406 KSEELKDRINEIAEM
+406 KSKELSDRINEIAEIF
-421 VGYDEKFLMKSPFVL
+421 GYDEKFLMKSPFVL

-451 LNPEILL
+451 LEPEILV

-493 DENIVRQ
+493 DENIVKQ

-505 LKL
+505 LKM